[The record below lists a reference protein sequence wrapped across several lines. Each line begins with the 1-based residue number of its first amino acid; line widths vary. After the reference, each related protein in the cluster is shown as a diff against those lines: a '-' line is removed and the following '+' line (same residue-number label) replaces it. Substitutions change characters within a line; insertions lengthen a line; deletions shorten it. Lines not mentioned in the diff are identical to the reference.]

1 MPRLVLKFG
10 RNTISDAQ
18 QVIDAANLVVQAV
31 QDGHEVIV
39 VTAAMGQTSDQ
50 LMSFADEIGDNQHS
64 ARERDLLLSTGEQM
78 AAALL
83 SMAIQ
88 SLGFPSRSFTG
99 AQAGIITEGSYGSSK
114 IREIDTNAISACLMR
129 EEVPVV
135 AGAQGVLDNR
145 EIATLGCT
153 GSDTTAIA
161 IAIALGADRVI
172 VYSDVDGVYTA
183 DPKLVHDATKQIS
196 LTHDEMLELTSVG
209 AGLLNP
215 RALELA
221 AAAKLPI
228 VIRSALNPELP
239 GTVISSKE
247 SDDECHICSVVCDL
261 NQTAVGL
268 ISEEPSIDEDA
279 LMAVGSLF
287 SRLEELDVRADMLML
302 LAHEDRPGSE
312 ICFTV
317 DKRKLGKVQPVVN
330 SYLKA
335 IGNPDVRYDL
345 DVAKISVVGQGLAN
359 QPGIV
364 TAIFETLH
372 FASIPVQMVAS
383 TEMRVSVITLARHA
397 ADAVRL
403 IHDRLDLTSLDDLN
417 DDWARAC

>member
-1 MPRLVLKFG
+1 MPMPRLVLKFG

-39 VTAAMGQTSDQ
+39 VTASMGQTSDQ
-50 LMSFADEIGDNQHS
+50 LMSFANEITDDSHS

-88 SLGFPSRSFTG
+88 SLGFRSRSFTG

-114 IREIDTNAISACLMR
+114 IREIDTDAISACFFR
-129 EEVPVV
+129 DEVPVI
-135 AGAQGVLDNR
+135 AGSQGVQDNR

-161 IAIALGADRVI
+161 IAIAVGADRVI

-183 DPKLVHDATKQIS
+183 DPKLVYDASKQIS
-196 LTHDEMLELTSVG
+196 LTHEEMIELTSVG

-215 RALELA
+215 KALEMA

-228 VIRSALNPELP
+228 VIRSALNPEMP
-239 GTVISSKE
+239 GTVISSKDT
-247 SDDECHICSVVCDL
+247 DDECHICSVVCDL
-261 NQTAVGL
+261 NQTAVAL
-268 ISEEPSIDEDA
+268 VSDEPNIDEDA
-279 LMAVGSLF
+279 LMQVGSLF
-287 SRLEELDVRADMLML
+287 TRLEELDVQADMLML
-302 LAHEDRPGSE
+302 LAHEDKPGHE

-330 SYLKA
+330 SYLSA

-345 DVAKISVVGQGLAN
+345 DIAKISVVGQGLAN
-359 QPGIV
+359 QPSIV

-372 FASIPVQMVAS
+372 FAKIPVQMVAS

-403 IHDRLDLTSLDDLN
+403 IHDRLDLTSLDDEE
-417 DDWARAC
+417 WARAC